1 MKNITNIAVG
11 SFSKFAPNRAGVSWD
26 TPEARFHFWTNVET
40 RAIEAGGSG
49 RMGDVPVIYKN
60 SLVLD
65 SRAPGYFPT
74 RYLDAT
80 KPSNVETIAFLW
92 AEIDRLGL
100 IEAGRAAQAEE
111 ERREKAIE
119 EEADKQRRREDLK
132 KLVALMSKNDIDA
145 LLEITSQAFTIDTL
159 AGKLTTVGQVTGYIS
174 QLEIK
179 LAAKE
184 AS

>member
-100 IEAGRAAQAEE
+100 IEAGRAEQAAE
-111 ERREKAIE
+111 ERRAKAIE
-119 EEADKQRRREDLK
+119 AESDKQRRRADLK
-132 KLVALMSKNDIDA
+132 KLVSFMAVHD
-145 LLEITSQAFTIDTL
+145 L
-159 AGKLTTVGQVTGYIS
+159 AGLVEIVSEHGFSEKVTS
-174 QLEIK
+174 
-179 LAAKE
+179 
-184 AS
+184 